1 MIYHKP
7 RRAFESPIYRRSR
20 LAARLILKARAGK
33 KLKDTEKVLAARQ
46 PTLSGGSKRTMEFA
60 RKHEKPCLHFCA
72 ADSAAAD
79 RLKAFTEEHRVTILN
94 VAGPRVSNEPGVGE
108 FVMRILDKAFGEM
121 MRGFAAKS
129 CSAASSCATAG
140 PSFPITLPKL
150 TRPKQPLTSHHVEYP
165 NAFAVRAIKDPAGRL
180 DNLPVSRTTELRW
193 YGSALGV
200 PFQLFDM
207 FEDSLDKTPGGLGV
221 VQSNVIRDRVQI
233 S

>member
-60 RKHEKPCLHFCA
+60 RKHKKPCLHFCA

-94 VAGPRVSNEPGVGE
+94 VAGPRASNEPGVGE

-121 MRGFAAKS
+121 MRGSPLNRAPQRVHVLPP
-129 CSAASSCATAG
+129 G
-140 PSFPITLPKL
+140 PVF
-150 TRPKQPLTSHHVEYP
+150 R
-165 NAFAVRAIKDPAGRL
+165 
-180 DNLPVSRTTELRW
+180 SRCR
-193 YGSALGV
+193 S
-200 PFQLFDM
+200 
-207 FEDSLDKTPGGLGV
+207 
-221 VQSNVIRDRVQI
+221 
-233 S
+233 